1 MSRMYVSYRR
11 LDEWIE
17 QQRVS
22 LAENRL
28 TMADGAVFSLVPAVL
43 FVSVVGGES
52 DPNGLLGKVK
62 TTTQLA
68 EMQAEHYKDSVLLG
82 DVGYQVL
89 EGFVGE
95 PAG

>member
-1 MSRMYVSYRR
+1 MYVSFRR

-22 LAENRL
+22 LVEDRL
-28 TMADGAVFSLVPAVL
+28 TMADGANFRLLPAVL
-43 FVSVVGGES
+43 FVTVVGGDA

-62 TTTQLA
+62 TATQLSH
-68 EMQAEHYKDSVLLG
+68 MKAEHYKDSVLLG

-95 PAG
+95 PA